1 MWKTWAR
8 NVCRRF
14 GLWIGLAIY
23 VLVFR
28 GSCVIRLLTGI
39 PCPGCGLSRAYL
51 ALLHGHI
58 ADAFYYHPL
67 FFTVVPFLLYM
78 TFYDRLSPRV
88 GKKVETVA
96 CICLSAAF
104 ILVYIGRMV
113 WGDGSV
119 LSVDLESGMIYRI
132 LEAGRSLFG

>member
-8 NVCRRF
+8 NVCSRF
-14 GLWIGLAIY
+14 GLWIGLAVY

-28 GSCVIRLLTGI
+28 GSCVIRLFTGI
-39 PCPGCGLSRAYL
+39 PCPGCGLSRAYI

-58 ADAFYYHPL
+58 ADAFHYHPL
-67 FFTVVPFLLYM
+67 FFVVVPFLLYM
-78 TFYDRLSPRV
+78 TFHDRLSPRV
-88 GKKVETVA
+88 SKKVETAV
-96 CICLSAAF
+96 CICLAAAF

-132 LEAGRSLFG
+132 LEAGRSLFT